1 LKAVPARRLGAIHR
15 EVGAPEQG
23 VRFLAIARVK
33 AQTHAHRDP
42 QSVAVQIVVAA
53 ALRQKLACHSRG
65 EVRVEDPVEND
76 GKLIPAHARDGVGL
90 AKTRPQACR
99 DLPQ

>member
-1 LKAVPARRLGAIHR
+1 LKAVPARRFGAIHR

-23 VRFLAIARVK
+23 VRFLAIARVQ

-42 QSVAVQIVVAA
+42 QSVTVQIVVAA